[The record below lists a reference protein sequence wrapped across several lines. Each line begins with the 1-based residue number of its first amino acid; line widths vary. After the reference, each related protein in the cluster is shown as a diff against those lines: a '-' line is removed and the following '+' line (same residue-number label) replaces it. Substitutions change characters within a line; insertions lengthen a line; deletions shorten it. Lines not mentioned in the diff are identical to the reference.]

1 MEKDG
6 SWSEKKHFV
15 EDVGL
20 LFEEGGMPRM
30 AGRIVGWLLIS
41 NPPYQSLPELAQ
53 ILQAS
58 NASISTMTRL
68 LIQMG
73 LIDRVALPGHRR
85 DHYRIKPGAF
95 ESLFEHNLQE
105 IKAGMQLVER
115 GLDLVTNQPPEMKQ
129 RLKEVRDL
137 YTFFDREYPVLLE
150 RWEKEKKK
158 LAH

>member
-20 LFEEGGMPRM
+20 FFEQGGMPRM
-30 AGRIVGWLLIS
+30 AGRIVGWLLIC
-41 NPPYQSLPELAQ
+41 NPPHQSLLEMAQ
-53 ILQAS
+53 ILEAS

-73 LIDRVALPGHRR
+73 LVERVGLPGHRR
-85 DHYRIKPGAF
+85 DHYRLKPGAF
-95 ESLFEHNLQE
+95 DTVMHQHLQE
-105 IKAGMQLVER
+105 VKTGLQLAER
-115 GLDLVTNQPPEMKQ
+115 GLELVANQPPDMKL
-129 RLKEVRDL
+129 RLKEVREL
-137 YTFFDREYPVLLE
+137 YTFFDREYPALLE
-150 RWEKEKKK
+150 RWEKERKK